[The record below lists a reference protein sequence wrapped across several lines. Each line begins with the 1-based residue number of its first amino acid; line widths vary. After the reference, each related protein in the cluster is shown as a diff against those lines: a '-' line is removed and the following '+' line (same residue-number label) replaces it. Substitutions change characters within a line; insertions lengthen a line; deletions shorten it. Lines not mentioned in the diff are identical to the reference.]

1 MCFSDPF
8 QCKVRPVGE
17 GLEEHQRLE
26 PLCYGARLKEL
37 GVVQPGKGLWGDRT
51 VVFQYVK
58 GAYMKD
64 RLFTGV
70 CRDRPRG
77 SGSKWKEVKFRWEM
91 RKMFFTLRVV
101 RQWNRLCQT
110 SCAYPIIGS
119 VQSQV
124 GWGFGLPHL
133 VEDVRGFGLG

>member
-1 MCFSDPF
+1 MCFSDVF

-26 PLCYGARLKEL
+26 PLLWSQAGGA

-70 CRDRPRG
+70 CRDRLRG
-77 SGSKWKEVKFRWEM
+77 SGSKLKEVRFRWEM
-91 RKMFFTLRVV
+91 RRMFFTLRVV
-101 RQWNRLCQT
+101 R
-110 SCAYPIIGS
+110 
-119 VQSQV
+119 
-124 GWGFGLPHL
+124 
-133 VEDVRGFGLG
+133 